1 VTPRFQLQLLQKY
14 DADIDKSVK
23 TLAADATSKASQ
35 STHFERAPHNTFSTA
50 CDAQPSVLLAV
61 EAAAAAHRAETL
73 KLLVRPH
80 TSTSSQSPQPTTR
93 ALLQQS
99 SLFASG

>member
-1 VTPRFQLQLLQKY
+1 VTPRFQLQLLQEH

-35 STHFERAPHNTFSTA
+35 STHFERAPHSTFSTV
-50 CDAQPSVLLAV
+50 CIAQPSVLLAV

-80 TSTSSQSPQPTTR
+80 TSTSAQSPPPTTR
-93 ALLQQS
+93 VLLHHAS
-99 SLFASG
+99 SCASG